1 MRAKA
6 YIRFLRLAV
15 VGLLGAL
22 AAGALAQPISNLV
35 VTVGT
40 TVTNSAGESWSYVL
54 IGSPDYQLLPG
65 KQFAVYA
72 KAGNPTDAGSYV
84 QKGTMFQQTDP
95 NAINA
100 LLTTATA
107 LGENVVLLTNAL
119 AVLLHNIP
127 AVANVTTPGQMVLL
141 ALQTAASDPA
151 TAQMLGLLAHQHP
164 GLLLC
169 LGQGFAEPITGTT
182 TYEVREINP
191 ATGLAS
197 AEVVGRVTIV
207 PGSPTILA
215 APGAPFQVVTN
226 DPSDHLRIRLRWGTS
241 DAYRRQALL
250 SYGFDV
256 WRMSYSQAQASNY
269 LANPPTTAGQ
279 LLADP
284 NITRI
289 NVAPVMA
296 TKDFSTSLGA
306 GGANDPADRTTYFFS
321 DSNGHPIGPMPDF
334 AHAVTNILQAGGG
347 YRQVISPRAVPAA
360 YTNNPA
366 FADGSQY
373 YYFITACDVLG
384 RDGYV
389 SPGGLGTAC
398 RRIPPPAPTNVVVRN
413 TYRVQSTG
421 DQQFLTV
428 TWAQDLATNDQV
440 TQYWVYRW
448 PDPTMVM
455 TNDGNPAS
463 YCIGVVPL
471 IPNSPTNYFQDNSA
485 SAPLTPGLT
494 NYWYTV
500 RAVSQEACPACDS
513 LFSPNSMPA
522 WAVLRQRSGPGAGAG
537 QLLSSCGT
545 PVVTYEGF
553 TTPASSGSLNE
564 FNLNYLLVCQ
574 RTDPGIAWVEF
585 FATNQLGQVTTLGPM
600 YFPPGGNTAQVSL
613 TPPFS
618 SGNVLTGVGCVAGSQ
633 YGMQSAVTSAGLSS
647 VPTATQQGQVLF
659 QAGQFM
665 LTSLAVAGSPLVT
678 PGPCY
683 SPNSTTVYPDG
694 TVRLQFPATS
704 LPMLIQVQSNGVWIN
719 VGVAKAD
726 ANGNYSV
733 FYPACLLGP
742 TPVFQGCQIN
752 LPGEG
757 GCSQHVSAGSPGSP
771 INPIQITIYNIPA
784 DAKEFRLY
792 RTVDGGPKTLIAQGA
807 VTNTDGLTT
816 IVRNDDAMPPSAAT
830 LCYYV
835 QFLDMHGNGG
845 PMTFIDCRDVKP
857 ASLPRPV
864 LAAPLLLGSADAPQ
878 VSLSWFCPTSGV
890 SRFELLM
897 QRADGGTPLGV
908 SGSGVTVSTSF
919 DPTISFVGLVHGR
932 LTEVIRFD
940 SALLTPLT
948 GPNFGPGP
956 QFLLPVT
963 VLTNVP
969 YVVSV
974 AAMDSQG
981 NCGPASASQKF
992 VWGQTNQFT
1001 PVPWPARPLPKVT
1014 PFDDTA
1020 PPAGTIQ
1027 PRVAAVLLTNLN
1039 TGALDG
1045 NYPVGIRIGDLAPV
1059 DAVGTDNP
1067 NIGTTNFF
1075 SYGIANVNGDTP
1087 APPTPPPATP
1097 PAPKSTPAP
1106 KFKPNY
1112 ASPTTYRTPAAV
1124 DPNSL
1129 IFQRLSNIPTRRGES
1144 LLPIVLYRQ
1153 QVANASFPKVS
1164 GTLTQVSPL
1173 IERLAYGA
1181 QYQTNY
1187 NEVASSGVVYTVTI
1201 YDRLIAGGQENFG
1214 GLTGDFLYLRDQQP
1228 VILGASYQYFVVH
1241 MNAQREIEEIIPAG
1255 TVTLP
1260 TP

>member
-6 YIRFLRLAV
+6 YIPFLRLAV
-15 VGLLGAL
+15 LGLLGAL
-22 AAGALAQPISNLV
+22 GAGALAQPISNLV

-40 TVTNSAGESWSYVL
+40 TIQDSGGNNWSYVL

-65 KQFAVYA
+65 KQFAIYA
-72 KAGNPTDAGSYV
+72 KAGNPTAAGNYV
-84 QKGTMFQQTDP
+84 QRGAMFQQTDP
-95 NAINA
+95 NAINT
-100 LLTTATA
+100 LLTNSVA
-107 LGENVVLLTNAL
+107 LGENVPLLTNAL
-119 AVLLHNIP
+119 ASLLHNYP
-127 AVANVTTPGQMVLL
+127 AVSNVTTSAQMVLL
-141 ALQTAASDPA
+141 AFQTAATDPG
-151 TAQMLGLLAHQHP
+151 TAEMVGLLAHQHP

-169 LGQGFAEPITGTT
+169 LGQGFAEKITGTN

-191 ATGLAS
+191 ATGLGS
-197 AEVVGRVTIV
+197 EVVGRVTIV

-215 APGAPFQVVTN
+215 APGAPFQVTTN

-241 DAYRRQALL
+241 DVYRRQALL

-256 WRMSYSQAQASNY
+256 WRMSYSQAQVEHY
-269 LANPPTTAGQ
+269 LSNPPTNAVQ
-279 LLADP
+279 LEADI
-284 NITRI
+284 NLTRI
-289 NVAPVMA
+289 NVAPVMT
-296 TKDFSTSLGA
+296 TKDFSTNSGT
-306 GGANDPADRTTYFFS
+306 GGANDPADTTTYFFS
-321 DSNGHPIGPMPDF
+321 DSNGHPLGPMPDF
-334 AHAVTNILQAGGG
+334 AHAVTNVPQAGGG
-347 YRQVISPRAVPAA
+347 YRQVILPRAVPAD
-360 YTNNPA
+360 YTNTSA

-398 RRIPPPAPTNVVVRN
+398 RRIPPPAPTNVVVQN
-413 TYRVQSTG
+413 TYQVQSTG

-428 TWAQDLATNDQV
+428 TWSQDLSTNDQV

-455 TNDGNPAS
+455 TNDGIPTN
-463 YCIGVVPL
+463 YCIGVAPL

-485 SAPLTPGLT
+485 SSPLTPGLT

-500 RAVSQEACPACDS
+500 RAVSQESCPACDS

-522 WAVLRQRSGPGAGAG
+522 WGVLRQRSGPGAGAG

-545 PVVTYEGF
+545 PVVAYEGYN
-553 TTPASSGSLNE
+553 TLASLGSLNVL
-564 FNLNYLLVCQ
+564 NLNYLFVCQ

-585 FATNQLGQVTTLGPM
+585 FATNQLGQVQTLGPT
-600 YFPPGGNTAQVSL
+600 YFPPGGNTLQVSL
-613 TPPFS
+613 SPPCS

-633 YGMQSAVTSAGLSS
+633 YGLQSAVTSAVLTSAPSGN
-647 VPTATQQGQVLF
+647 QQGEILF

-665 LTSLAVAGSPLVT
+665 LTSLAAGGSPWVT

-683 SPNSTTVYPDG
+683 SPTSTKVYPDG
-694 TVRLQFPATS
+694 TVRLQFPANS

-719 VGVAKAD
+719 VGVAMPD
-726 ANGNYSV
+726 PNGNYSV

-752 LPGEG
+752 LPAEG
-757 GCSQHVSAGSPGSP
+757 SCSQHVSAGGPGSP

-792 RTVDGGPKTLIAQGA
+792 RTVDGGPKSLIAQGA

-835 QFLDMHGNGG
+835 QFLDMHGNAG

-857 ASLPRPV
+857 ASLPQPV

-890 SRFELLM
+890 SRFELLVH
-897 QRADGGTPLGV
+897 RADGQSPVGV
-908 SGSGVTVSTSF
+908 SGNGVTVSTSF
-919 DPTISFVGLVHGR
+919 DPTISFFGLVQGW
-932 LTEVIRFD
+932 LTEVIQFD
-940 SALLTPLT
+940 TALLTPVT
-948 GPNFGPGP
+948 GSSFGPGP
-956 QFLLPVT
+956 QFLLPVN

-969 YVVSV
+969 YVISV
-974 AAMDSQG
+974 AAMDAQG
-981 NCGPASASQKF
+981 NCGPASACQKF
-992 VWGQTNQFT
+992 VWGQINQFT
-1001 PVPWPARPLPKVT
+1001 AVPWPARPLPRVNS
-1014 PFDDTA
+1014 FDDIA

-1027 PRVAAVLLTNLN
+1027 PRVAAVLLSNVRTL
-1039 TGALDG
+1039 TLDS

-1059 DAVGTDNP
+1059 DALGVGNP

-1075 SYGIANVNGDTP
+1075 SYGIAGLTGGTTATNT
-1087 APPTPPPATP
+1087 PTPT
-1097 PAPKSTPAP
+1097 PAPKSKP
-1106 KFKPNY
+1106 KPNY
-1112 ASPTTYRTPAAV
+1112 AGPTASGTLAV
-1124 DPNSL
+1124 IDPNTL
-1129 IFQRLSNIPTRRGES
+1129 IFQRLSTTPGRQGES

-1173 IERLAYGA
+1173 IERLAYGSL
-1181 QYQTNY
+1181 YQTNY
-1187 NEVASSGVVYTVTI
+1187 NDSVIYNVTI
-1201 YDRLIAGGQENFG
+1201 YDLLIAGGQEISG